1 MYYLSKDQPIKAL
14 ILDMDGVLWR
24 ENAPIGD
31 LPSTFAGFE
40 RAGLKVLLAT
50 NNATRTPAQYL
61 QKIAGFG
68 VHLEEAQVIN
78 SAMGVAYLLKKRFPQ
93 GGPVYILGEIGLTT
107 ALNAA
112 GFDHS
117 EEPGLAVI
125 GSMDRD
131 INFWKMKSATLLI
144 RRGIPFYFT
153 NPDRTFPTPE
163 GIIPGAGA
171 ILAALETATDVT
183 PIIAGKPGTTLFD
196 FALERLGTLP
206 QETLVVGDRL
216 ETDILGG
223 QRAGCKTALVL
234 SGISTRDE
242 ANAWQPYPDLVINE
256 LSDLLKAMDEH

>member
-1 MYYLSKDQPIKAL
+1 MYTLTNGQPIKAL

-24 ENAPIGD
+24 ENAPIGN
-31 LPSTFAGFE
+31 LAATFDSFNK
-40 RAGLKVLLAT
+40 AGLKVLLAT
-50 NNATRTPAQYL
+50 NNATRTPAQYM
-61 QKIAGFG
+61 QKIADMG
-68 VHLEEAQVIN
+68 VQLEESQIIN
-78 SAMGVAYLLKKRFPQ
+78 SSIGVAYLLKKRFPQ
-93 GGPVYILGEIGLTT
+93 GGPVYIIGEIGLVT
-107 ALNAA
+107 ALNEA
-112 GFDHS
+112 GFYQSD
-117 EEPGLAVI
+117 EPGLAVI

-131 INFWKMKSATLLI
+131 ITFWKMKTATLLI

-196 FALERLGTLP
+196 FALERLGTKP
-206 QETLVVGDRL
+206 EETLVVGDRL

-234 SGISTRDE
+234 SGISTQSE
-242 ANAWQPYPDLVINE
+242 ADVWKPYPDLVIGE
-256 LSDLLKAMDEH
+256 LSNLLKALDER

>member
-1 MYYLSKDQPIKAL
+1 MLSLSNGQSIKAL

-31 LPSTFAGFE
+31 LPAIFGSFN

-50 NNATRTPAQYL
+50 NNATRTPAQYM
-61 QKIAGFG
+61 QKMAGFG
-68 VHLEEAQVIN
+68 VPLEESQIIN
-78 SAMGVAYLLKKRFPQ
+78 SSMGVAYLLKKRFPQ
-93 GGPVYILGEIGLTT
+93 GGPVYIIGEIGLTT

-112 GFDHS
+112 GFYQS

-131 INFWKMKSATLLI
+131 ITFWKMKAATLLI

-223 QRAGCKTALVL
+223 QRADCKTALVL
-234 SGISTRDE
+234 SGIASQAD
-242 ANAWQPYPDLVINE
+242 ANAWTPYPDLVIDE
-256 LSDLLKAMDEH
+256 LADLLKALDEH

>member
-1 MYYLSKDQPIKAL
+1 MFSLSTGQTIKAL

-31 LPSTFAGFE
+31 LAATFANLN
-40 RAGLKVLLAT
+40 RSGLKVLLAT

-61 QKIAGFG
+61 QKLAGFG
-68 VHLEEAQVIN
+68 VHLQEDQVVN
-78 SAMGVAYLLKKRFPQ
+78 SSMGTAYLLKKRFPQ
-93 GGPVYILGEIGLTT
+93 GGPVYVIGEIGLTT
-107 ALNAA
+107 ALKEA
-112 GFDHS
+112 GFYHS

-131 INFWKMKSATLLI
+131 ITFWKLKAATLLI

-163 GIIPGAGA
+163 GLIPGAGA
-171 ILAALETATDVT
+171 ILAALETATNIT
-183 PIIAGKPGTTLFD
+183 PIIVGKPGTTLFD

-234 SGISTRDE
+234 SGISTQEE
-242 ANAWQPYPDLVINE
+242 ANDWLPYPDLVINE
-256 LSDLLKAMDEH
+256 LSDLLQALDEH

>member
-1 MYYLSKDQPIKAL
+1 MYYLSNEQPIKAL

-24 ENAPIGD
+24 ENSPIGD
-31 LPSTFAGFE
+31 LPSIFSSFNH
-40 RAGLKVLLAT
+40 AGLKVLLAT
-50 NNATRTPAQYL
+50 NNATRTPAQYM
-61 QKIAGFG
+61 QKMASFG
-68 VHLEEAQVIN
+68 VHLEESQIIN
-78 SAMGVAYLLKKRFPQ
+78 SSMGVAYLLKKRFPQ
-93 GGPVYILGEIGLTT
+93 GGPVYIMGEIGLTT

-112 GFDHS
+112 GFYHS

-131 INFWKMKSATLLI
+131 ITFWKMKAATLLI

-223 QRAGCKTALVL
+223 QCAGCKTALVL
-234 SGISTRDE
+234 SGIASQAD
-242 ANAWQPYPDLVINE
+242 ADAWKPNPDLVIGE
-256 LSDLLKAMDEH
+256 LADLLKALDEH

>member
-1 MYYLSKDQPIKAL
+1 MYYLSNNQPIKAL

-24 ENAPIGD
+24 ENAPIGY
-31 LPSTFAGFE
+31 LPAIFAGFT
-40 RAGLKVLLAT
+40 RAGLKVMLAT
-50 NNATRTPAQYL
+50 NNATRTPAQYM

-68 VHLEEAQVIN
+68 VQIDESQIIN
-78 SAMGVAYLLKKRFPQ
+78 SSMGIAYLLKKRFPQ

-112 GFDHS
+112 GFYHS

-125 GSMDRD
+125 GSMDRE
-131 INFWKMKSATLLI
+131 ITFWKMKAATLLI

-171 ILAALETATDVT
+171 ILAALETASDVT

-223 QRAGCKTALVL
+223 ERAGCKTALVL
-234 SGISTRDE
+234 SGIASQAD
-242 ANAWQPYPDLVINE
+242 ADAWTPYPDLVIDE
-256 LSDLLKAMDEH
+256 LANLLQALDEH